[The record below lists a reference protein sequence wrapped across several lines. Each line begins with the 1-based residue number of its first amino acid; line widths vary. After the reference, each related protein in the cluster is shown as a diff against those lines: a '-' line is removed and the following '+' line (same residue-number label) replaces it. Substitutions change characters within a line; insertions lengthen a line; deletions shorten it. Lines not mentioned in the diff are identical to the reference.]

1 MEEIWKDIKGYEG
14 LYQVSN
20 YGRVK
25 RLPYVIESITPKG
38 NFVKKVYKET
48 ILKCSPARN
57 GYKRVTLWKNSVA
70 KYKHVHRLVAEA
82 FISNTNNYPCIN
94 HKDENK
100 TNNNVS
106 NLEWCSYSYN
116 NTYGSVKDKSGK
128 TYSINHSRKIEMQS
142 ISGGVTKIFNS
153 VKEAADF
160 IGGTST
166 SIDRALNGTR
176 KTAYGY
182 KWNLI

>member
-25 RLPYVIESITPKG
+25 RLSYVIESITSKG
-38 NFVKKVYKET
+38 NIVKKSYKET

-70 KYKHVHRLVAEA
+70 QYKHIHRLVAET
-82 FISNTNNYPCIN
+82 FIHNNNNYPCVN

-100 TNNNVS
+100 TNNNVN

-116 NTYGSVKDKSGK
+116 NTYGSVKSKSAK
-128 TYSINHSRKIEMQS
+128 TYSINHSRKIEMRS
-142 ISGGVTKIFNS
+142 TLGCVIKTFNS
-153 VKEAADF
+153 VKEAAIF
-160 IGGTST
+160 VGGTST
-166 SIDRALNGTR
+166 NIDRALKGTR